1 MAVFDNFDLNN
12 VLESFADIGGFNI
25 VLPFLLIFAVTFAIL
40 QKIKLFGEEDKS
52 KRVNGIVSF
61 VLALFLIAQQEL
73 VDIMLQFLPRV
84 SMIVLVFLMLLLV
97 VGVFKRDAVWSEW
110 LLGLG
115 VIAAIASVL
124 WAIGASAGWDVP
136 LLNNFTEA
144 EGENAILLYH
154 QNDFLRLLFQLCK
167 SCRHPLRKVSDDNKD
182 GEYEFLQRPRPA

>member
-97 VGVFKRDAVWSEW
+97 VGVFKRDAEWSEW

-124 WAIGASAGWDVP
+124 WAIGASAGWNVP
-136 LLNNFTEA
+136 LLDDFTE
-144 EGENAILLYH
+144 GDIGVLLSLGVFILVIWLVVKEPSEPG
-154 QNDFLRLLFQLCK
+154 NRKGLLELLGLK
-167 SCRHPLRKVSDDNKD
+167 DNHH
-182 GEYEFLQRPRPA
+182 

>member
-1 MAVFDNFDLNN
+1 MAVFDNLDLNE

-61 VLALFLIAQQEL
+61 VLALFLISQQEL
-73 VDIMLQFLPRV
+73 VEIMLQFLPRV

-97 VGVFKRDAVWSEW
+97 VGIFKGNAAWSEW

-115 VIAAIASVL
+115 VVAAIASVL
-124 WAIGASAGWDVP
+124 WAIGASAGWNVP
-136 LLNNFTEA
+136 LLDDFTD
-144 EGENAILLYH
+144 GDIGVLLSIGVFILVIWLVV
-154 QNDFLRLLFQLCK
+154 K
-167 SCRHPLRKVSDDNKD
+167 EPKESGSGSGKD
-182 GEYEFLQRPRPA
+182 LLQRFGLKA